1 MKHNIFIILIT
12 SFSIFLSSISC
23 LAYGDLND
31 VENNNK
37 KYLSNTVFDRM
48 HRLFKDQDK
57 LCWYPGFFITLLL
70 APFILLYILIA
81 IILDIGNP

>member
-1 MKHNIFIILIT
+1 MKYNIFIILIT
-12 SFSIFLSSISC
+12 SFSIILSSISC
-23 LAYGDLND
+23 LAYGDLSD

-37 KYLSNTVFDRM
+37 KYLSNNVIERM
-48 HRLFKDQDK
+48 YQLFEDEDN

-70 APFILLYILIA
+70 APFILLYILLA